1 MIVREREKTEKDAIS
16 ITERRDKKNKRE
28 KNTGTASRGRET
40 YLLCEGVMVLEGFA
54 D

>member
-1 MIVREREKTEKDAIS
+1 MPFQLQREEIRRKRGEKT
-16 ITERRDKKNKRE
+16 N
-28 KNTGTASRGRET
+28 GRLVVVVVVMAVDGET

>member
-1 MIVREREKTEKDAIS
+1 MPFQLQREEIRKKKEKTI
-16 ITERRDKKNKRE
+16 
-28 KNTGTASRGRET
+28 GRPVVVTVVGMKT

>member
-1 MIVREREKTEKDAIS
+1 MERGRRQRKMPFQLQNEEIRRKRGKKTI
-16 ITERRDKKNKRE
+16 
-28 KNTGTASRGRET
+28 GTASRGRET